1 MQVFL
6 TGSTG
11 FIGQALVRTMR
22 GRGWNV
28 TALVRDPDAAAG
40 RWLAGQGVRLV
51 RGDVTQPA
59 GLREAMQGA
68 DAVVHNAGVYEFGAN
83 RALVERMRAVNVDGT
98 RHVLGAAREAGVART
113 VCVST
118 VWAHGP
124 RGPEAGDERSP
135 RRRSAVNAYAL
146 TKFDAHDEALRERE
160 RGLPLSIV
168 MPNAVVGAN
177 DHSVFGHLLRLYLM
191 KRLPPV
197 AWGAD
202 SVFAM
207 VDVHALA
214 DGICRAAERAPMGED
229 YFLCGQPQTIRQM
242 LGHWA
247 RHEGGIAPLLWLP
260 GWLMKLQLGPLE
272 PLQRWAGLP
281 AFLSREAVSSGLCHL
296 NYSSAK
302 ARRDLGWSPPDPT
315 PMWDRII
322 EEERRLL
329 AQRRGFLDRLKVM
342 PLAPA

>member
-6 TGSTG
+6 TGGTG
-11 FIGQALVRTMR
+11 FIGQALVRAMR
-22 GRGWNV
+22 GRGWHV
-28 TALVRDPDAAAG
+28 TALVREPDAAAG
-40 RWLAGQGVRLV
+40 RWLADRGVRLV

-68 DAVVHNAGVYEFGAN
+68 DVVVHNAGVYEIGAN

-98 RHVLGAAREAGVART
+98 RHVLGAAREAGVARS
-113 VCVST
+113 VYVST

-124 RGPEAGDERSP
+124 CGPEAGDERSP
-135 RRRSAVNAYAL
+135 RRRSDVNAYAP

-177 DHSVFGHLLRLYLM
+177 DHSLFGHLLRLYLM
-191 KRLPPV
+191 NRLPPT
-197 AWGAD
+197 AWGAE

-207 VDVHALA
+207 VEVHALA
-214 DGICRAAERAPMGED
+214 EGICLTAERADMGED
-229 YFLCGQPQTIRQM
+229 YHFSGEPQTIRQM
-242 LGHWA
+242 LGHWG
-247 RHEGGIAPLLWLP
+247 RHSGGVAPFLWLP
-260 GWLMKLQLGPLE
+260 GWLMKMQLWPLE

-296 NYSSAK
+296 NFSSAK
-302 ARRDLGWSPPDPT
+302 ARRDLGWTHPDPT
-315 PMWDRII
+315 TMWDRII

-329 AQRRGFLDRLKVM
+329 ALRRGFLDRLRVM
-342 PLAPA
+342 PVAPA